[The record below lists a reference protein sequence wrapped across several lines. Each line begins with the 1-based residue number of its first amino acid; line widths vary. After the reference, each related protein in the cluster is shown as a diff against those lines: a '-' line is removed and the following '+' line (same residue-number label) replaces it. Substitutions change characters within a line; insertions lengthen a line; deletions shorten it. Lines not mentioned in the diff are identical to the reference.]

1 MDTDKIKDFMR
12 RDISSYKI
20 IEMVEVYRTDDD
32 GRKTKSLG
40 FFKDPD
46 IATAFAGSQIDA
58 KWYRTEPVLVLTD
71 GKVGFIV
78 DVEEVT
84 LFDDEAEALR
94 IKEGI
99 IAKLSP
105 AERKIMGL

>member
-1 MDTDKIKDFMR
+1 MNTEKVKDFIG
-12 RDISSYKI
+12 RDLSSFKI
-20 IEMVEVYRTDDD
+20 IEMVEVYKINDDAI
-32 GRKTKSLG
+32 KTTSVG
-40 FFKDPD
+40 FFKNPD
-46 IATAFAGSQIDA
+46 IATAFAGSQ
-58 KWYRTEPVLVLTD
+58 TEANWHKTGPAFVLTD

-78 DVEEVT
+78 DVREVK

-105 AERKIMGL
+105 AERKIFGV